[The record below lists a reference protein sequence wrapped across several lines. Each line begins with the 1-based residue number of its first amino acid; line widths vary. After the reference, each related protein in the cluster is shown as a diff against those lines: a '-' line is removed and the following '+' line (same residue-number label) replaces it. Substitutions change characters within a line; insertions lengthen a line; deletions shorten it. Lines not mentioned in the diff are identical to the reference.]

1 MTLASRFD
9 AAAIGFARKQGENM
23 ARAALFTIYF
33 WFGALK
39 VLGLSAANPLIQQ
52 LLNKTLPQMSF
63 GTFMLFFGLLEAL
76 IGILFLFRNEWISR
90 VTIAIMW
97 LHMAMTIL
105 PLFILPQIA
114 WSAPFVPTLEGQ
126 YIIKNVALIAL
137 TIQLAARM
145 HKAKSL

>member
-1 MTLASRFD
+1 MRWIKRFD
-9 AAAIGFARKQGENM
+9 ALAIETSKKYSLTLARF
-23 ARAALFTIYF
+23 ALFTIYF

-39 VLGLSAANPLIQQ
+39 VFGFSPANPLVKQ
-52 LLNKTLPQMSF
+52 LLSQTLPQMSF
-63 GTFMLFFGLLEAL
+63 ETFILFFGLLEAL
-76 IGILFLFRNEWISR
+76 IGLLFLMKNEWISR

-97 LHMAMTIL
+97 LHMATTIL

-137 TIQLAARM
+137 TIQLASTI
-145 HKAKSL
+145 HKPKHL

>member
-9 AAAIGFARKQGENM
+9 AAAIGFARKHGENM
-23 ARAALFTIYF
+23 ARLALFIIYF

-39 VLGLSAANPLIQQ
+39 VIGLSPANPLVQK
-52 LLNKTLPQMSF
+52 LLSTTLPQMSF
-63 GTFMLFFGLLEAL
+63 ETFMLFFGLLEAL
-76 IGILFLFRNEWISR
+76 IGILFLFRHEWISR

-97 LHMAMTIL
+97 LHMATTIL

-145 HKAKSL
+145 HKQKSI